1 MWEDK
6 GGGKSMNAFKRIRL
20 KTYAEYEIL
29 CTYPFLLLIF
39 KKYDLILLH
48 SSHPLYQLSYT
59 KTRIMLSAIITNKV
73 ENW

>member
-39 KKYDLILLH
+39 KKYDQFSSMVKILL
-48 SSHPLYQLSYT
+48 
-59 KTRIMLSAIITNKV
+59 RGIIEYPISQSFN
-73 ENW
+73 